1 MPASERDEDLD
12 PTGATSNRLWLPE
25 GENAGTQGGSAGPA
39 VERLEDRQAAVDAI
53 AGVVAGARKEAL
65 STLPGGPYPVEVLR
79 SSWETD
85 LKVLRSGVRV
95 LVIYQADAVR
105 QAGVLT
111 YLTEFARAGARIRV
125 ARRVTQRMIIV
136 DRRAGVL
143 AMTEDS
149 LRPPFLMI
157 REAAL
162 VKQMCIQFGGLWR
175 SAHSVGTGPED
186 SLADETV
193 REVVHALVAGQTDVA
208 AARQLGISERTMR
221 RRVAAVMD
229 LLGAS
234 NRFEAGAKAAQH
246 GWL

>member
-1 MPASERDEDLD
+1 MPSSERDERGRADV
-12 PTGATSNRLWLPE
+12 TSDRLWIPDHE
-25 GENAGTQGGSAGPA
+25 PDAPGAAGGRPA
-39 VERLEDRQAAVDAI
+39 VERVEDRAAAVEAI
-53 AGVVAGARKEAL
+53 AAIVSSARVEAL
-65 STLPGGPYPVEVLR
+65 STLPGGPYPVGVLR

-85 LKVLRSGVRV
+85 LEVLRSGVHV

-105 QAGVLT
+105 EAGVLT

-125 ARRVTQRMIIV
+125 ARRVTQRMIVV

-143 AMTEDS
+143 GMTEDS

-162 VKQMCIQFGGLWR
+162 VKQMCVQFGGLWR
-175 SAHSVGTGPED
+175 AAHSVGTGPED
-186 SLADETV
+186 ALADETV
-193 REVVHALVAGQTDVA
+193 REVVRALVAGQTDVA